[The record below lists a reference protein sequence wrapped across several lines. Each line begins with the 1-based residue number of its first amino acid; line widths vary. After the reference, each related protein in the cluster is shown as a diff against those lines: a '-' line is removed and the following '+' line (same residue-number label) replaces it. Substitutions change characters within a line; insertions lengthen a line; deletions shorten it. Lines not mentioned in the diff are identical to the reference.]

1 MNDLELINEKIRR
14 NEDALDFLVQDV
26 SLEFNEKQR
35 MIAFIYD
42 DEVNWISVGF
52 GLLILIAIKI
62 LLGIYNPWSLGIQFN
77 YILGFLTGFIF
88 VVFVVELGRAGILPR
103 EKYKKRHG
111 SENAN

>member
-1 MNDLELINEKIRR
+1 MEENKNKIN
-14 NEDALDFLVQDV
+14 
-26 SLEFNEKQR
+26 SYS
-35 MIAFIYD
+35 IYD

-52 GLLILIAIKI
+52 GLLGLIAINI
-62 LLGIYNPWSLGIQFN
+62 LLGIYNPLSLGIQFN